1 MINKFMEWLSNDI
14 GLPWFI
20 VIIIIIVIFILSIVL
35 FQNIYDKLND
45 YMTNSRFK
53 KQWETF
59 NAIAMLVICISLLT
73 IIIVS
78 NIKSCMNHILE
89 DMVIKIF

>member
-45 YMTNSRFK
+45 LKNNGK
-53 KQWETF
+53 
-59 NAIAMLVICISLLT
+59 LLMQLPCLLF
-73 IIIVS
+73 VYHYS
-78 NIKSCMNHILE
+78 QL
-89 DMVIKIF
+89 

>member
-53 KQWETF
+53 KQWDNPHEVIF
-59 NAIAMLVICISLLT
+59 DKVLVIVTFFINAT
-73 IIIVS
+73 VS
-78 NIKSCMNHILE
+78 QFKYLHLYNYN
-89 DMVIKIF
+89 